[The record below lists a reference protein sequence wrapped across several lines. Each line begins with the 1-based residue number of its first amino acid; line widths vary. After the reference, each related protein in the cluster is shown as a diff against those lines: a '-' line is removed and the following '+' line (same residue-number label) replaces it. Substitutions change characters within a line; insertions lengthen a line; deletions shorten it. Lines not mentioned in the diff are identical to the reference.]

1 MAIYKGDK
9 EIVGLYKGPTEI
21 VKRYKGSNLIYN
33 AFKWFP
39 YPYEHIYN
47 SLVPQY
53 MNKSKIPEEYQEVE
67 YIESTG
73 AQYIDTGLVANTNI
87 TYNFSF
93 QVQNNSKAKLF
104 RSRIGSFDGALAVY
118 FNNSGLFTLNYGNSY
133 EEPQGTFTA
142 TKIIV
147 KSFIDDNRY
156 KIYVNNQLGLNFPIS
171 QSFYSGNMYFGSY
184 NNNGSP
190 AVSSQTEE
198 LKLYYCKI
206 YDNNT
211 LVRDFIPCYRKSD
224 NVIGLY
230 DKVNNVFYTNSGT
243 GTFLKG
249 ADAKRTVKDKARV
262 NTIYGNSIVENQ
274 LIAESSPHPC
284 YQS

>member
-21 VKRYKGSNLIYN
+21 IKRYKGSNLIYN
-33 AFKWFP
+33 VFKWLP
-39 YPYEHIYN
+39 YSYEYIYN

-73 AQYIDTGLVANTNI
+73 TQYIDTGLVANTNI

-104 RSRIGSFDGALAVY
+104 GSRIGSFDSALAVY

-211 LVRDFIPCYRKSD
+211 IVRDFIPCYRKSD

-230 DKVNNVFYTNSGT
+230 DRANNAFYTNAGT

-249 ADAKRTVKDKARV
+249 AEVKRAVKDKAQV
-262 NTIYGNSIVENQ
+262 CTIYGDSVVENQ
-274 LIAESSPHPC
+274 WCFNGDFSGGATG
-284 YQS
+284 